1 MDNTYSVLMSVYY
14 KEKPEYL
21 KQSMESIYKQKSFI
35 ALSLYVLGLIIRFS
49 IAIIPNDFRN
59 FIFYNLLRK
68 KERKKTNVLA
78 ERLISLLYWEWRGV
92 TYAI

>member
-21 KQSMESIYKQKSFI
+21 KQSMESIYEQT
-35 ALSLYVLGLIIRFS
+35 V
-49 IAIIPNDFRN
+49 PTNDFRN

-68 KERKKTNVLA
+68 KERKKTNVPA
-78 ERLISLLYWEWRGV
+78 NRLISLLYWEWRGV